1 MWYVGKVGDTKEN
14 KSSSRRLMGE
24 AAGMYLYNKQL
35 KNLSAGD
42 ESEGD
47 FVQLYVSWLVRDF
60 QRSIQ

>member
-1 MWYVGKVGDTKEN
+1 
-14 KSSSRRLMGE
+14 
-24 AAGMYLYNKQL
+24 MYLYNKQL
-35 KNLSAGD
+35 TNLSAGD